1 MSIVLKSE
9 KKFEYQYIEMPNGKK
24 KKAKLEGTIDIW
36 SFTYESGTLL
46 LFAFI
51 LKKCSYW
58 RRCKVRLFTV
68 TSQHNKDFEATMKQ
82 FLKDVRLDQLLT
94 SFEEVVIGNEAVTQF
109 TLDLEK
115 EIRERHNIMPVRG
128 EFTD

>member
-1 MSIVLKSE
+1 MAIVLKSE
-9 KKFEYQYIEMPNGKK
+9 KKFEYQYIPMPNEKK

-68 TSQHNKDFEATMKQ
+68 TSEHNPEFQNTMKQ
-82 FLKDVRLDQLLT
+82 FLKDVRLDQLLF
-94 SFEEVVIGNEAVTQF
+94 SFEEVVIGNDAVTQF
-109 TLDLEK
+109 TVDLEK
-115 EIRERHNIMPVRG
+115 VLRERHKIMPVG
-128 EFTD
+128 VL